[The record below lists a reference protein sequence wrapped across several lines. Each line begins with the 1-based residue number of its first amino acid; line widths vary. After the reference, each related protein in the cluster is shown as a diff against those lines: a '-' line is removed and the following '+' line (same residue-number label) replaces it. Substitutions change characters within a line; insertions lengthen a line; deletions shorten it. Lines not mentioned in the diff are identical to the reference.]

1 MPHAIF
7 TSHSSGQNPLLRGKV
22 LEFVKELN
30 ALVQSKCGRSAGE
43 CRFFFDEE
51 EIRIGSQWRT
61 ELATAVRTSE
71 VMICLISPLYL
82 ESEWCGQELTVFVRR
97 TEDWA
102 RRPNRRLSSPSFVVP
117 IMWELPN
124 TRPLPA
130 FLADLQTKQ
139 GVASGEYPRTGLR
152 QILDRGISLEK
163 AHILE
168 TLSDR
173 IAEVLNL
180 PAELPTHPEIGDWSQ
195 VPNALEVQI
204 PFDLRWSSVVAPGA
218 TWPEDLVPVPLSLA
232 VKAIAGELGC
242 GSRRLSKGAALPT
255 AVAKAQQDRM
265 VIALAIEASQGA
277 GSADLQALDAM
288 NSIPFAVVVVDSH
301 AAPGSPRLSAQEWV
315 KREFP
320 TSGSFHAALGEGR
333 LASARLSDVRIVFQ
347 EVITEARKR
356 IQGAVAPARVE
367 DSRISGLARSNGLP
381 IDQKP
386 TLQGPGGTIR

>member
-1 MPHAIF
+1 MSHAIF
-7 TSHSSGQNPLLRGKV
+7 TSYSFGQNPRLRDKV
-22 LEFVKELN
+22 LRFVKD
-30 ALVQSKCGRSAGE
+30 LVARVQEKSGRTAGE

-51 EIRIGSQWRT
+51 EIPIGSRWRI

-97 TEDWA
+97 TEDWT
-102 RRPNRRLSSPSFVVP
+102 RKPKRRLTSPSFVLP
-117 IMWELPN
+117 IIWEPST
-124 TRPLPA
+124 TRPLPSC
-130 FLADLQTKQ
+130 LADLQTKQ
-139 GVASGEYPRTGLR
+139 GVASGRYPKTGLR
-152 QILDRGISLEK
+152 EILDRGMK
-163 AHILE
+163 DRAHVLE
-168 TLSDR
+168 TLATR
-173 IAEVLNL
+173 IADVLNH
-180 PAELPTHPEIGDWSQ
+180 PAELPVHPEIIDWSQ

-255 AVAKAQQDRM
+255 VVAKAQQDRM

-277 GSADLQALDAM
+277 ASADLQALDAM

-320 TSGSFHAALGEGR
+320 NNGSFHAALGEGR
-333 LASARLSDVRIVFQ
+333 LASAALWDVGAVF
-347 EVITEARKR
+347 EGVITETRKR
-356 IQGAVAPARVE
+356 MLAAVAPARVE
-367 DSRISGLARSNGLP
+367 DPGISDQARSNGLP

-386 TLQGPGGTIR
+386 TLQGPGGANR